1 MAPINASFTAQAH
14 GQQGQA
20 RGRQM
25 LQTERNRAD
34 VDRQDADPVSQTIH
48 LNDGQVL
55 QMVRDALRRGRLRL
69 AFQPVVMAANFD
81 RIGFHEG
88 LIRVL
93 DPAGRPIP
101 AASFMPAVEAH
112 ELGRE
117 IDCASLA
124 MGLQVLAAHPGIR
137 LSINMSARSIG
148 YAKWMRILRSVLSET
163 PELGERLIL
172 EITERSAML
181 LPDIVSSFMRQ
192 WGGRGVSFALD
203 DYGAG
208 TLSIPALHDFAFDIL
223 KIDGS
228 FVRGIQRNKRLQVIS
243 ASLLAVSKQMET
255 LCVAESV
262 ESPAEA
268 AFLRALGVDML
279 QGFAF
284 GAPTVEPEWLHAAM
298 PKTA

>member
-1 MAPINASFTAQAH
+1 
-14 GQQGQA
+14 
-20 RGRQM
+20 M

-34 VDRQDADPVSQTIH
+34 VDRQDADPVSQSIH

-55 QMVRDALRRGRLRL
+55 QMVRDALRQGRLRL
-69 AFQPVVMAANFD
+69 AYQPVVLATNYE
-81 RIGFHEG
+81 RTGFYEG

-101 AASFMPAVEAH
+101 AGSFMPAIEAH

-117 IDCASLA
+117 IDCAALG
-124 MGLQVLAAHPGIR
+124 MGLQVLAAHPDIR

-148 YAKWMRILRSVLSET
+148 YAKWVRILRSVLSET

-181 LPDIVSSFMRQ
+181 LPDIVAAFMRQ
-192 WGGRGVSFALD
+192 WGARGVTFALD

-228 FVRGIQRNKRLQVIS
+228 FVRGIHRSKRLQVIS

-262 ESPAEA
+262 ETAAEA

-279 QGFAF
+279 QGYAF
-284 GAPTVEPEWLHAAM
+284 GAPTVKPGWLNPAL

>member
-1 MAPINASFTAQAH
+1 
-14 GQQGQA
+14 
-20 RGRQM
+20 M
-25 LQTERNRAD
+25 LQIKRNRAD

-55 QMVRDALRRGRLRL
+55 LMVRNALRQGRLRL
-69 AFQPVVMAANFD
+69 AYQPVVMAANYEKT
-81 RIGFHEG
+81 GFHEG

-101 AASFMPAVEAH
+101 AGSFMPAVEAH

-117 IDCASLA
+117 IDCASLGI
-124 MGLQVLAAHPGIR
+124 GLQVLAAHPGIR

-148 YAKWMRILRSVLSET
+148 YAKWMRILRSVLAET

-172 EITERSAML
+172 EITEKSAML
-181 LPDIVSSFMRQ
+181 LPDIVASFMRQ
-192 WGGRGVSFALD
+192 WGARGVTFALD

-208 TLSIPALHDFAFDIL
+208 TLSIPAVHDFGFDIL

-228 FVRGIQRNKRLQVIS
+228 FVRGIHRSKRLQVIC
-243 ASLLAVSKQMET
+243 ASLLSVSKQMEK

-262 ESPAEA
+262 ETAAEA
-268 AFLRALGVDML
+268 AFLRALGVEML
-279 QGFAF
+279 QGYAF
-284 GAPTVEPEWLHAAM
+284 GAPTVEPEWLGGAM
-298 PKTA
+298 SKTA